1 MSKIIDIGP
10 LQSLRQDQIERIKRD
25 ESLGTYPAARL
36 TMAAFKRLE
45 HADRQAAKERKAEVE
60 RAARQ
65 RF

>member
-10 LQSLRQDQIERIKRD
+10 LQSLRQDQIERVKMD
-25 ESLGTYPAARL
+25 ESLGTYPTARL
-36 TMAAFKRLE
+36 IMAAFMRLE
-45 HADRQAAKERKAEVE
+45 HAGQLAAKERKAEVE

>member
-10 LQSLRQDQIERIKRD
+10 LQSLRQDQIERVKMD
-25 ESLGTYPAARL
+25 ESLGTYPTARL
-36 TMAAFKRLE
+36 IMAAFKRLE
-45 HADRQAAKERKAEVE
+45 HAERLAAKERKAEVE